1 MNKKELLKLC
11 EDSGA
16 ILKNK
21 VIDAICE
28 YGKYIFIMEPDDWI
42 AIFKQYKMQ
51 RSYLSEQ
58 RREISK
64 IYMHAIA
71 IGKTSYNPFD
81 SLELTVDN
89 ISEQINMQVYVS
101 QKQLDRAIDNLSENL
116 IGGCIAQMVYEGVRS
131 YSDIFYLNIEDI
143 DFKNSKINFD
153 GYTVFA
159 SAKLMKYI
167 NDYIENNVYITPSK
181 RSVNGFRQ
189 FDMENVR
196 PNSFAKIISYG
207 DDTDQ
212 YKNFL
217 NSCTNIIKKINITK
231 AQLYNSGFINF
242 LYLKCDY
249 SISELELLILGKKN
263 SKSIKDILDKLRG
276 YADEYGFSSG
286 KTVSLRYY
294 LRDYCNSF
302 TLQAYAI

>member
-1 MNKKELLKLC
+1 MNKEKLLTLC
-11 EDSGA
+11 KNSGA
-16 ILKNK
+16 KLKNK
-21 VIDAICE
+21 VVDAICE
-28 YGKYIFIMEPDDWI
+28 YDKDIFSMEPDDWI
-42 AIFKQYKMQ
+42 SIFKQYKMQ
-51 RSYLSEQ
+51 KSYLSEQ

-64 IYMHAIA
+64 IYVYAIA
-71 IGKTSYNPFD
+71 TGKSTYNPFD

-89 ISEQINMQVYVS
+89 ISEQINIQAYVS
-101 QKQLDRAIDNLSENL
+101 QKQLDKAIDNLSESL
-116 IGGCIAQMVYEGVRS
+116 IGGCIAQMIYEGVRS
-131 YSDIFYLNIEDI
+131 YSDIFNLNIEDI

-167 NDYIENNVYITPSK
+167 NDYIENNVYITISK
-181 RSVNGFRQ
+181 RSKTGFRQ
-189 FDMENVR
+189 FEMKNIR
-196 PNSFAKIISYG
+196 PNSFAKIIAYDESV
-207 DDTDQ
+207 DQ

-249 SISELELLILGKKN
+249 SIKELELLIIGKKH
-263 SKSIKDILDKLRG
+263 SKSIKDILDRLRG

-286 KTVSLRYY
+286 KTVNLRYY
-294 LRDYCNSF
+294 LKDYCNSF
-302 TLQAYAI
+302 ILQAYAI